1 MKVNHIING
10 QYDPA
15 KIEFNKFFEH
25 LQNSRNLD
33 RNKELHAD

>member
-1 MKVNHIING
+1 MEVHHFKNG
-10 QYDPA
+10 QYNPA
-15 KIEFNKFFEH
+15 KIESNKLFEH